1 MDIVYV
7 KNILKA
13 LADGVNPITG
23 EVLSPIDSCN
33 QPDIIRALYAAVAE
47 LEKAEKKNKVQQN
60 LPENA
65 GKEIELTKTALVYQ
79 EDDEILGRMYDQ
91 CCSSGDICAS
101 FKRTKGAIAAR
112 LVRLG
117 KIQFRDEYKQEVTS
131 CPNIAPSPA
140 ARLRTCS

>member
-60 LPENA
+60 LPETA
-65 GKEIELTKTALVYQ
+65 GKPWSP
-79 EDDEILGRMYDQ
+79 EDDEMLCRMYDQ
-91 CCSSGDICAS
+91 GCSSDDICVS

-117 KIQFRDEYKQEVTS
+117 KIQFRDEYK
-131 CPNIAPSPA
+131 
-140 ARLRTCS
+140 